1 MKRIFAAARVLR
13 AARNTNG
20 RVKLW
25 RSNATGANGRRAQSV
40 SHNGILYT
48 SGITTTDLDADI
60 TGQTQDVIHIID
72 NILARNGIDKT
83 RVLTAAITLADMA
96 DYGAFNAVW
105 DAWVVDGYEP
115 ARSVT
120 GGQLAVPE
128 YKIKISVT
136 AAL

>member
-1 MKRIFAAARVLR
+1 MKRILPPRCSACAAKYKR
-13 AARNTNG
+13 
-20 RVKLW
+20 RVKPW
-25 RSNATGANGRRAQSV
+25 RSNATGQTAAAQRACRITASW
-40 SHNGILYT
+40 YT
-48 SGITTTDLDADI
+48 SGITTTDLTPISRARRRI
-60 TGQTQDVIHIID
+60 TSSIID

>member
-1 MKRIFAAARVLR
+1 MEIKR
-13 AARNTNG
+13 N
-20 RVKLW
+20 
-25 RSNATGANGRRAQSV
+25 GANGRRAQSV
-40 SHNGILYT
+40 SYNGILYT

-72 NILARNGIDKT
+72 NIL
-83 RVLTAAITLADMA
+83 AAITLADMA

>member
-1 MKRIFAAARVLR
+1 MNHPEEIVHLDEKLNVVILDFDDAKKRIALGLKQLSPHPWDALDTELKV
-13 AARNTNG
+13 G
-20 RVKLW
+20 DKVK
-25 RSNATGANGRRAQSV
+25 GKV
-40 SHNGILYT
+40 
-48 SGITTTDLDADI
+48 
-60 TGQTQDVIHIID
+60 V
-72 NILARNGIDKT
+72 
-83 RVLTAAITLADMA
+83 VMA

>member
-1 MKRIFAAARVLR
+1 MSTSSSDITRIGMASRYSEAAVF
-13 AARNTNG
+13 NG
-20 RVKLW
+20 VVYLAGMVPERGD
-25 RSNATGANGRRAQSV
+25 T
-40 SHNGILYT
+40 
-48 SGITTTDLDADI
+48 DI
-60 TGQTQDVIHIID
+60 TGQTEDVLEQVRLRLEEAGSD
-72 NILARNGIDKT
+72 KSRILRTQIY
-83 RVLTAAITLADMA
+83 LTDIGDITAM
-96 DYGAFNAVW
+96 NAVW

>member
-1 MKRIFAAARVLR
+1 MEIKR
-13 AARNTNG
+13 N
-20 RVKLW
+20 
-25 RSNATGANGRRAQSV
+25 GANGRRAQSV
-40 SHNGILYT
+40 SYNGILYT
-48 SGITTTDLDADI
+48 SGITTTDLAGDTTA
-60 TGQTQDVIHIID
+60 QTQDVLKQLD
-72 NILARNGIDKT
+72 DILCRGGT
-83 RVLTAAITLADMA
+83 ERSRVISATITLADMA

>member
-1 MKRIFAAARVLR
+1 MEIKR
-13 AARNTNG
+13 N
-20 RVKLW
+20 
-25 RSNATGANGRRAQSV
+25 GANGRRAQSV
-40 SHNGILYT
+40 SYNGILYT

-120 GGQLAVPE
+120 SGQLAVPE

>member
-1 MKRIFAAARVLR
+1 MSHILFLIALDCPYRADALFTEHFLQIILGKQDYLR
-13 AARNTNG
+13 S
-20 RVKLW
+20 KL
-25 RSNATGANGRRAQSV
+25 REF
-40 SHNGILYT
+40 
-48 SGITTTDLDADI
+48 
-60 TGQTQDVIHIID
+60 ID

>member
-1 MKRIFAAARVLR
+1 MEIKR
-13 AARNTNG
+13 N
-20 RVKLW
+20 
-25 RSNATGANGRRAQSV
+25 GANGRRAQSV
-40 SHNGILYT
+40 SYNGILYT

-72 NILARNGIDKT
+72 NIL
-83 RVLTAAITLADMA
+83 VLTAAITLADMA